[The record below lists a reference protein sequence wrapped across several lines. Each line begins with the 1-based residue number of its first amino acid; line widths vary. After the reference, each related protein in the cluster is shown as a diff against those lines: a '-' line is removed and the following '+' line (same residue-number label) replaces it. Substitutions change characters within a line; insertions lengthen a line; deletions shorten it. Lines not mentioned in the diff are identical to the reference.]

1 MKIGGYDIPLR
12 FSTKAMIDIEELIH
26 GDVEKLSEYIGAEDI
41 TTGTKLKR
49 LAEIIAILANGHV
62 FTFNQD
68 LENGLVQGE
77 PKKFYSVD
85 FFLSHLDLN
94 NMNQCMGDIS
104 KEIYNATDVVV
115 PDNVKLA
122 EEDEVLAEI
131 EEIKNQ

>member
-1 MKIGGYDIPLR
+1 M
-12 FSTKAMIDIEELIH
+12 
-26 GDVEKLSEYIGAEDI
+26 
-41 TTGTKLKR
+41 
-49 LAEIIAILANGHV
+49 
-62 FTFNQD
+62 
-68 LENGLVQGE
+68 ENGLVQGE